1 MKKSLVFILFAIL
14 GIASVS
20 AQGIRFENESTA
32 LEELLQKAK
41 KEGKI
46 VFVDCYTSWCGPCK
60 WMVKNIFPNDTVGNF
75 YNQFICVQIDM
86 EKGKGPEIAKRY
98 NVQCY
103 PTYIFLNGDGKLLHR
118 ASSAYPSQEFIE
130 IGEEAINPEKQY
142 SFFKDKYDSGDI
154 SRKEFISLMKL
165 SQNSCLSIDS
175 LIEKYFKKFQSDTEC
190 ASLDWS
196 VIRDFGVDI
205 KSPTFKFLTSNK
217 ELFYTVYTEDSVNNV
232 IGNLYLKA
240 MQKCFFYGQKV
251 DTTGYINLRS
261 ELINLDI
268 SPQSSSIV
276 ALADLQFYE
285 RLENWKKFANA
296 AVFYI
301 DRYLPKD
308 EQEYVML
315 NHFAWTFYEHVDG
328 GIYLDLAIGWIKR
341 SVELKQDCF
350 NTDTYAAL
358 LYKRGKKAEAEAMA
372 LKAIELGKI
381 TKTDISATEALLKKI
396 KAMK

>member
-175 LIEKYFKKFQSDTEC
+175 LIEKYFKKFQSDTEY

-196 VIRDFGVDI
+196 VIRDFGLDI
-205 KSPTFKFLTSNK
+205 NSPTFKFFISNK
-217 ELFYTVYTEDSVNNV
+217 EVFYSVYTEDSVNEV
-232 IGNLYLKA
+232 INTLY
-240 MQKCFFYGQKV
+240 QKGIHKCIFNRKV
-251 DTTGYINLRS
+251 DTLGYQKIRS
-261 ELINLDI
+261 ELIDLGLPE
-268 SPQSSSIV
+268 SESIV
-276 ALADLQFYE
+276 ALADLQFFE
-285 RLENWKKFANA
+285 RVGNWKKYANA

-301 DRYLPKD
+301 DRYLPKND
-308 EQEYVML
+308 QEYFIL
-315 NHFAWTFYEHVDG
+315 NQIAWTFYEHVDG